1 MEINSNNWFETWFDT
16 KYYHSLYKNRDT
28 NEAENFIKKVVD
40 FLGLKNGDRVSD
52 IACGKGRHSR
62 VLHSLG
68 LSVWGM
74 DLSVNSIH
82 FAQQYA
88 EVNLKFEVHDMR
100 EPFPESEFDAAF
112 NLFTSFGYFDDSQED
127 KRCILNVYQSLAQN
141 GFFVQD
147 YLNAHSVMNLLPV
160 EEKKTEDNVV
170 FNIRKL
176 IENNHIVKQIEVL
189 DNLESFNFSE
199 KVRIYSLENLISLH
213 EEAGFEIVQTFG
225 NYNLDEFN
233 SLNSPRIVIVSKK
246 M

>member
-1 MEINSNNWFETWFDT
+1 
-16 KYYHSLYKNRDT
+16 
-28 NEAENFIKKVVD
+28 
-40 FLGLKNGDRVSD
+40 
-52 IACGKGRHSR
+52 
-62 VLHSLG
+62 
-68 LSVWGM
+68 
-74 DLSVNSIH
+74 
-82 FAQQYA
+82 
-88 EVNLKFEVHDMR
+88 
-100 EPFPESEFDAAF
+100 
-112 NLFTSFGYFDDSQED
+112 
-127 KRCILNVYQSLAQN
+127 
-141 GFFVQD
+141 
-147 YLNAHSVMNLLPV
+147 MNLLPV